1 MNDLH
6 LKYKF
11 TDRGGNKVYE
21 KYAAE
26 DRITLLEPMGEI
38 RLGDQASIEAGF
50 DEAMFRVGMKAGGYE
65 KVGDEFKP
73 VENIGEPC
81 WRNHSDIVCRCSK
94 CIDRDDAKY
103 QRQALEE
110 TGHGTG

>member
-81 WRNHSDIVCRCSK
+81 WKNHSDIVCRCKK
-94 CIDRDDAKY
+94 CMPEKNAYDKSYKVEGD
-103 QRQALEE
+103 
-110 TGHGTG
+110 GTG